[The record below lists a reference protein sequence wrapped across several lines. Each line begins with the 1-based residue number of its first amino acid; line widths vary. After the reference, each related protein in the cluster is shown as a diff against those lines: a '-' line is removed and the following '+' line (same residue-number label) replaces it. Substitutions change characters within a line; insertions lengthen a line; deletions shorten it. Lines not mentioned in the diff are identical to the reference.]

1 MANGI
6 NNADKLLARILD
18 DARGEAAKIEA
29 QASAQAEEIRAR
41 AEREAAALAAE
52 TEARAQA
59 AHDEAIE
66 HAETAAQLEARK
78 QALASRRMVLDEA
91 FAAAL
96 KELCAMQGE
105 AREALLISMAAQ
117 EADGGETL
125 RPARADEAG
134 MAAVL
139 QKANAKLAESGRAA
153 LTLGAVDEFIVGGFT
168 LAGRGY
174 EKDCSFEAMLRE
186 ARDRLE
192 GGVAKR
198 LFG

>member
-105 AREALLISMAAQ
+105 AREVLLISMAAQ

-139 QKANAKLAESGRAA
+139 QKANAKLAESGHAA
-153 LTLGAVDEFIVGGFT
+153 LTLGAVDESIVGGFT